1 MGYTLDD
8 FARDHNITPEENM
21 RTVARLRQSLHSD
34 KPAQPHMDNEAAQP
48 PSSHAPGSPPIQ

>member
-34 KPAQPHMDNEAAQP
+34 KPGHPHMAAGAAQR
-48 PSSHAPGSPPIQ
+48 PSSCAPGSPLIQ

>member
-21 RTVARLRQSLHSD
+21 RTVARLRHSLHSD
-34 KPAQPHMDNEAAQP
+34 KPGHPHMDNEATQP